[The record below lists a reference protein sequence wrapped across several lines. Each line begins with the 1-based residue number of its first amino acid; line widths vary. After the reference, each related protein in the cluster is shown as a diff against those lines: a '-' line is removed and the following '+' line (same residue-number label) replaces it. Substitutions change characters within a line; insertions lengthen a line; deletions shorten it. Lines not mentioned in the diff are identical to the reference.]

1 MQSLN
6 APMQQRIL
14 RSASAEESGDMNQ
27 FGDSQLKA
35 DVEVDEMMFSRLRCC
50 PAVEAASSEE
60 QPSIVQLP
68 GRGFTVGV

>member
-1 MQSLN
+1 
-6 APMQQRIL
+6 
-14 RSASAEESGDMNQ
+14 MNQ